1 MKLVVGLGN
10 FGKEYE
16 NTFHNLGFAAIDRTA
31 EILGFKFSKE
41 KFRAKLA
48 EGKIGGEK
56 VVLAKPLTYMNLSGL
71 AVSDLADFYKIDLKD
86 LLIIY
91 DDFDLKSGYIRV
103 RENGSAGTHNGMRN
117 ITEVLGSSD
126 FPRVRIGFKPEG
138 EIVIPLIDFVLSKIP
153 DAEKEIFIKATES
166 AANAA
171 VAFIKGEKISDI
183 IAKYNGDHKQ

>member
-1 MKLVVGLGN
+1 MKLIVGLGN

-16 NTFHNLGFAAIDRTA
+16 NTFHNLGFAAIDRAA

-48 EGKIGGEK
+48 EGKIGDEK

-71 AVSDLADFYKIDLKD
+71 AVSDLVNFYKTDLKN
-86 LLIIY
+86 LLVIY
-91 DDFDLKSGYIRV
+91 DDYDLKSGYIRV
-103 RENGSAGTHNGMRN
+103 RESGSAGTHNGMRN
-117 ITEVLGSSD
+117 VMEVLGTSD
-126 FPRVRIGFKPEG
+126 FARVRIGFKPEG
-138 EIVIPLIDFVLSKIP
+138 EILVPLIDFVLSKIP
-153 DAEKEIFIKATES
+153 DTEKEIFLKATES

-171 VAFIKGEKISDI
+171 VAFIKGEKVSDI

>member
-91 DDFDLKSGYIRV
+91 DDFDLKKGFIRI
-103 RENGSAGTHNGMRN
+103 RERGSAGTHNGMRN
-117 ITEVLGSSD
+117 VIKELGTGE
-126 FPRVRIGFKPEG
+126 FPRIRIGFKPDTPM
-138 EIVIPLIDFVLSKIP
+138 VIPLIDYVLSGI
-153 DAEKEIFIKATES
+153 KEEDKPLFDKATTIAAS
-166 AANAA
+166 AAAEFA
-171 VAFIKGEKISDI
+171 KGADI
-183 IAKYNGDHKQ
+183 PSLVSKYNGKK